1 MLRCRCEPYD
11 RRTRCTPCGTAAKT
25 FPSAPKTAGL
35 RRAVWDKTVSR
46 DLYLRHPSV
55 RFCGSYDH
63 LPRISWSHARLSFQ
77 KQWRSTA
84 PTRALE
90 AYSVNRWKN
99 CMWMK
104 IRQPNLV
111 ATESLSKTKSCAPC
125 MRTKREGKRQHPRKK
140 EKKEISKVRE
150 AVALKSGRA
159 WKPSFPK
166 NVVNVVQGGA
176 LSTSSG
182 RKDGA
187 ALLCLTTDDP
197 ENAA

>member
-77 KQWRSTA
+77 KQWLSTA

-104 IRQPNLV
+104 IRQPSLV

-125 MRTKREGKRQHPRKK
+125 MRTKRDKENVSTRARKRKRKFRK
-140 EKKEISKVRE
+140 CARQSPQKAAEHGSP
-150 AVALKSGRA
+150 AFLK
-159 WKPSFPK
+159 
-166 NVVNVVQGGA
+166 
-176 LSTSSG
+176 TS
-182 RKDGA
+182 
-187 ALLCLTTDDP
+187 
-197 ENAA
+197 